1 MYTTSQIKIEELMS
15 QVGLDIRPYEI
26 SLRNMKNDDNSK
38 IKYVYIHAS
47 GMNRSSITTTM
58 LYDFNDDMTSAKFKT
73 SFMINTTS
81 KDSQYPYGLYVL
93 KDNQEILNQFTKTED
108 YIKLLHVLSNKV
120 VKSVYIDILGDISFP
135 NNKPV
140 IKNAKQYIQS
150 LMFKNAIQ
158 DNKKELN
165 PFEYIENKF
174 AENGIF
180 YEHEKMSE
188 IVTSFE
194 MLVV

>member
-38 IKYVYIHAS
+38 IKYVYIHTS
-47 GMNRSSITTTM
+47 GMNKSSITTTM
-58 LYDFNDDMTSAKFKT
+58 IYDFNDGMTHAKFKT
-73 SFMINTTS
+73 SFMINTTA
-81 KDSQYPYGLYVL
+81 KDSQYPYGMYVL
-93 KDNQEILNQFTKTED
+93 KDDQEVINQFTKTED

-120 VKSVYIDILGDISFP
+120 VKTVYIDIMGDLSFP

-140 IKNAKQYIQS
+140 IKNAKHYIQS
-150 LMFKNAIQ
+150 LMFKNAIK

>member
-26 SLRNMKNDDNSK
+26 SLRNMKNDDNTK

-58 LYDFNDDMTSAKFKT
+58 LYDFDDDMTRAKFKT
-73 SFMINTTS
+73 SFMINTTA

-93 KDNQEILNQFTKTED
+93 KDNPEVFNEFIKTED
-108 YIKLLHVLSNKV
+108 YIKLLHVLSKKV
-120 VKSVYIDILGDISFP
+120 LKSVHVDIKGDIEFP

-140 IKNAKQYIQS
+140 IKNAKQFIQP
-150 LMFKNAIQ
+150 LMFKNSIQ

-180 YEHEKMSE
+180 YEHEKMGE

-194 MLVV
+194 MLVI

>member
-1 MYTTSQIKIEELMS
+1 MYTTNQIKIEELLS
-15 QVGLDIRPYEI
+15 QVGLDIRPYET

-47 GMNRSSITTTM
+47 SMNRSSITTTM
-58 LYDFNDDMTSAKFKT
+58 IYDFNDDMTHAKFKT
-73 SFMINTTS
+73 SFMINTTA
-81 KDSQYPYGLYVL
+81 KDSQYPYGMYVL
-93 KDNQEILNQFTKTED
+93 KDDQEFVNQFTKTED

-120 VKSVYIDILGDISFP
+120 VTSVYIDIMGDISFP

-165 PFEYIENKF
+165 PFEYIEDKF

-194 MLVV
+194 MLIL